1 MKYICIEFGF
11 IRNKDP
17 LNFSTV
23 RKDEIKKALY
33 FQKLIYD
40 YFCLINKNL
49 QIYLKY
55 RDFFFLTK
63 KQMCFYIQEENT
75 NKSRKDNLKKLRG
88 I

>member
-40 YFCLINKNL
+40 YFCCINKNL

-55 RDFFFLTK
+55 RDSFFLIK
-63 KQMCFYIQEENT
+63 KQEENT
-75 NKSRKDNLKKLRG
+75 NKSRKNNLKKLRG